1 MSTLRITNGRIIT
14 PDVVLTGY
22 DLIINGEKIE
32 KIVPTLDTITTD
44 NVYDAK
50 GNYVSPG
57 FIDIHQHGG
66 GGNDYMDGTVEAFEN
81 ILNTHVKYGT
91 TSIMPTFTS
100 GRQDI
105 ILRGI
110 DNFKNAIKSKNIKPN
125 VLGLHLEGVYISP
138 EYAGAQDPENIRT
151 FNKSEYKEVI
161 EAGEGLIKRWSVSPE
176 LDGAKEFAEYC
187 VSKGITLSIA
197 HSSAEFDKV
206 LEAYEWGFR
215 HVTHLYSATSSIIR
229 KKGFRFAGIVEAA
242 YYLDDMNVE
251 IIADGCH
258 LPNSILKFVTK
269 FKDKSRIALITDA
282 ISAAGNATEGLSY
295 IGAKDAPLEILIED
309 DVAKLPSREAFAG
322 SIATGNRL
330 VRTMLKIGL
339 PITDVISMITVNPLK
354 QMNLNLKKGKLEE
367 GYDADICIFDDNI
380 DVKNVFVMG
389 NMVV

>member
-1 MSTLRITNGRIIT
+1 MSKLLITNGKIIT
-14 PDVVLTGY
+14 PDSILDGY
-22 DLIINGEKIE
+22 DLVIDGEKIE
-32 KIVPTLDTITTD
+32 KIVKSGTVCNISD
-44 NVYDAK
+44 VYDAE
-50 GNYVSPG
+50 GNFISPG
-57 FIDIHQHGG
+57 FVDIHQHGG

-110 DNFKNAIKSKNIKPN
+110 ENYKNAVKSKNIKPN

-138 EYAGAQDPENIRT
+138 EYAGAQDPENIRV
-151 FNKSEYKEVI
+151 FKEDEYKEVI
-161 EAGEGLIKRWSVSPE
+161 EAGEGCIKRWSVSPE

-187 VSKGITLSIA
+187 TKKGITLSIA
-197 HSSAEFDKV
+197 HSSAEFEKV

-258 LPNSILKFVTK
+258 LPESIIKFVTK
-269 FKDKSRIALITDA
+269 FKDKSRISLITDA

-295 IGAKDAPLEILIED
+295 IGAKDAPMEILIED

-330 VRTMLKIGL
+330 IRTMVKCGTSLQDAIQ
-339 PITDVISMITVNPLK
+339 MATVNPLK
-354 QMNLNLKKGKLEE
+354 QMNFDLKKGKLQE

-389 NMVV
+389 KKVV